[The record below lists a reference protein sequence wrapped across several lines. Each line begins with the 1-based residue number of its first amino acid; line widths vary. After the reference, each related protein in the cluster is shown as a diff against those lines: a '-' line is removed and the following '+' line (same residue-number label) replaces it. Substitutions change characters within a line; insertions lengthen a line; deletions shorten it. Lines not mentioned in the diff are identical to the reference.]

1 MAEKSLAVCVGLAEL
16 AGGHLSPTWSRHL
29 SVARVPS
36 LWLSAL
42 CSVPPPQRACPVQSP
57 CCAQL
62 EGSRPGAPVYQ
73 SGSIQY
79 LKSCLLCL
87 SHCGTNKS

>member
-1 MAEKSLAVCVGLAEL
+1 MAEKSPGVRVGLAEL
-16 AGGHLSPTWSRHL
+16 AGGHLS
-29 SVARVPS
+29 VAHVPS

-42 CSVPPPQRACPVQSP
+42 CPVPPPRRGCPVQSP

-62 EGSRPGAPVYQ
+62 KGSRPRAPVYQ

-87 SHCGTNKS
+87 SHCGTNEP